1 MPLVNKTTGI
11 IFLFFILFIYF
22 AVHFFFFLH
31 DKPAVPGEVGLGF
44 TPRPSE
50 VAYPGALLRVVYV
63 HHTLLGFLYTTIVLP
78 DNHGEYP
85 SIQPNF
91 WPVCYRGTFIVP
103 ISTTKSL
110 HVHHW
115 TITLALILLFPLP
128 EIVYGFCVCF
138 ALFRRT
144 LGLSESPAP

>member
-1 MPLVNKTTGI
+1 M
-11 IFLFFILFIYF
+11 
-22 AVHFFFFLH
+22 
-31 DKPAVPGEVGLGF
+31 F
-44 TPRPSE
+44 TLI
-50 VAYPGALLRVVYV
+50 GC
-63 HHTLLGFLYTTIVLP
+63 LLGFLYTTIVLP

-128 EIVYGFCVCF
+128 DIVYGFCVCLTVQGLRYRDRF
-138 ALFRRT
+138 LFIQT
-144 LGLSESPAP
+144 NPWLV